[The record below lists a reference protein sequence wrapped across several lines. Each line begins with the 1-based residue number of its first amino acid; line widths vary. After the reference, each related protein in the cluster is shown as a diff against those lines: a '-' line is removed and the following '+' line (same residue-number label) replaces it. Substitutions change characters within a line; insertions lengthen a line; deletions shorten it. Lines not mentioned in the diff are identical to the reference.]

1 MAVSEAGW
9 STRWPLIGAVLG
21 AIVIASVATVA
32 VVNRVAVVKRRSS
45 RSRRAPNP
53 APLSVYATGLWT
65 AQVCRPSGPTATVS
79 PTPPL
84 APPATSSWSET
95 GCADCYPHSLST
107 GPRPGSCTSLTPGR
121 EPTRNLPRT
130 QTEPTRPASRAQFF
144 ISATTT
150 TTAALTSDS
159 TAQTALES
167 GICPPFR
174 NTASKSC
181 PHHETNPSVD
191 CRRCL
196 EGRCVPG
203 QQLSAIRHR
212 SPSGFSTPANTFQTV
227 NRLWRYVSG

>member
-1 MAVSEAGW
+1 MVGNW
-9 STRWPLIGAVLG
+9 LCGLLSTL
-21 AIVIASVATVA
+21 AIY
-32 VVNRVAVVKRRSS
+32 R
-45 RSRRAPNP
+45 P
-53 APLSVYATGLWT
+53 ATG
-65 AQVCRPSGPTATVS
+65 VV
-79 PTPPL
+79 
-84 APPATSSWSET
+84 
-95 GCADCYPHSLST
+95 
-107 GPRPGSCTSLTPGR
+107 TSLTPGR

-130 QTEPTRPASRAQFF
+130 QTEPTRPASRARFF

-227 NRLWRYVSG
+227 NRLWRTLAVSNSQSPNHMRSELHPRLNRTSWLIEFCGTPIS